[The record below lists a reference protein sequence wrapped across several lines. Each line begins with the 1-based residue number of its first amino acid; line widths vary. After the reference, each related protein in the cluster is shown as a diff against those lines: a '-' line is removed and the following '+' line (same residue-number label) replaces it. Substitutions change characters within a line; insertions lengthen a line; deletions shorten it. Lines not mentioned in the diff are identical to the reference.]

1 MSADDH
7 FHIGR
12 DAEFGAFWPFH
23 PSSEVNLCV
32 AIFFGLTTLMH
43 TIQAFVYKQAF
54 CWVVV
59 MGCAWESVAF
69 VLRFLGSMNG
79 NIPAYYIAS
88 SILFNLAPLWVNAFV
103 YMVGVRL
110 IWLGQPEQT
119 VWCIAGKKLAKVFVA
134 LDIICFL
141 AQGGGT
147 SLMSQASGS
156 ADDSKIKLGQG
167 IYIFGCVAQLCFM
180 AIFAVLLLTL
190 RRNGKRSGQGWGHTR
205 PILLLEL
212 VIYIVMI
219 LISIRV
225 IFRLIEFGGGVS
237 HDNPLTSNELYAV
250 GFDAVPMIVA
260 LYLLNFVPPGRV
272 LRGLETGWSGK
283 ILGDHELLVNDT
295 HSRSLSSTLHPAWR
309 PNME

>member
-7 FHIGR
+7 FHTRR

-23 PSSEVNLCV
+23 PSPDVNFCV
-32 AIFFGLTTLMH
+32 AIFFGLTTVMH
-43 TIQAFVYKQAF
+43 IFQAFLYKQVF
-54 CWVVV
+54 YWVVV
-59 MGCAWESVAF
+59 MGCTWETVAF
-69 VLRFLGSMNG
+69 VLRYFGSMNG
-79 NIPAYYIAS
+79 NVPAYYIVS

-103 YMVGVRL
+103 YMVAARL
-110 IWLGQPEQT
+110 IYLEQPEQR
-119 VWCIAGKKLAKVFVA
+119 VWSISGKKLAKLFVA

-147 SLMSQASGS
+147 SLMSQAGGSG
-156 ADDSKIKLGQG
+156 DDSKIKLGQG

-190 RRNGKRSGQGWGHTR
+190 RRNGKRSGQGWGYTR

-212 VIYIVMI
+212 VIYIVLV

-237 HDNPLTSNELYAV
+237 HDNPLTSNELYGV

-260 LYLLNFVPPGRV
+260 LYLLNSVPPGRV
-272 LRGLETGWSGK
+272 LRGLRGGRSGK

-295 HSRSLSSTLHPAWR
+295 HSRSLSGTLHPAWR